1 MQHVVIRLITPTERA
16 SNGGRRWRGPR
27 FPSCCSCR
35 WRPSAAGG
43 QRRRCDTACGCRRL
57 GVGHGRTGSQ
67 ERDHLGG
74 GRFSVASSDVDL
86 TASLRRGFIFLSP
99 AMPAHPAPA
108 PNTSTNSASPKCRYL
123 THRVRVQRFATLIVP
138 GALKCPLA
146 LRLSDA
152 TSALRSSASTSTIEC
167 QSLPCQKKG
176 TPARPHLPKL
186 SCRARRPPGALR

>member
-1 MQHVVIRLITPTERA
+1 MRTTMRGRQGGSVGFPCYWCHPRMQHVVIRLITPTERA

-74 GRFSVASSDVDL
+74 GRFSVFFRSF
-86 TASLRRGFIFLSP
+86 G
-99 AMPAHPAPA
+99 
-108 PNTSTNSASPKCRYL
+108 
-123 THRVRVQRFATLIVP
+123 P
-138 GALKCPLA
+138 GC
-146 LRLSDA
+146 
-152 TSALRSSASTSTIEC
+152 
-167 QSLPCQKKG
+167 G
-176 TPARPHLPKL
+176 TPPGRRVACGGETNNKENRQSPLGGL
-186 SCRARRPPGALR
+186 SSSCACEANAKADG